1 MKASA
6 ILLTL
11 GISQATAFAPTL
23 TSQVTTTTSLNAH
36 EEPESTRRALLTS
49 LPLKVGAVGLA
60 AVSGLTALPQV
71 SEARLD
77 PVNRPDLLP
86 TEAGVN
92 VIQVEKF
99 LTGGQVKRMETLIAK
114 LEKDTGFR
122 LRVLC
127 QVRVLYSYSY
137 CILHDMR
144 RFHFQPMK

>member
-1 MKASA
+1 
-6 ILLTL
+6 
-11 GISQATAFAPTL
+11 
-23 TSQVTTTTSLNAH
+23 
-36 EEPESTRRALLTS
+36 
-49 LPLKVGAVGLA
+49 
-60 AVSGLTALPQV
+60 
-71 SEARLD
+71 
-77 PVNRPDLLP
+77 
-86 TEAGVN
+86 VN

-144 RFHFQPMK
+144 RFHFQPISYECVSCLV